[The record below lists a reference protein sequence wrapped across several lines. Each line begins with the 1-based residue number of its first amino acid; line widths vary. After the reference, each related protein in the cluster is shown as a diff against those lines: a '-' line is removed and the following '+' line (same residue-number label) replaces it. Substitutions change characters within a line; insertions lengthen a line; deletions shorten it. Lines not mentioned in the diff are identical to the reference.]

1 VSGHRQLPLDFEHR
15 PSLTGENFLVAESNR
30 DAVVWLDRWPDWPTP
45 ALVIYGPAGCGKTHL
60 AHVFLARG
68 GGRKLSIL
76 DLSADQPR
84 DLIEDVPACVVED
97 AERFLEAGLE
107 SALLHLYNALKE
119 AGGQILLTSRQ
130 PPSRWPVHLADLRSR
145 LNTATAVRIGPPD
158 DTLMQAVV
166 VKLFADRQLK
176 VGQEVVT
183 FMLARM
189 ERSFEAARELVASI
203 DEAALKV
210 RRKITVRLVRE
221 VLKARET
228 TEGTDEP
235 S

>member
-1 VSGHRQLPLDFEHR
+1 VSRSLQLPLDFEHR
-15 PSLTGENFLVAESNR
+15 PSLTGEDFLVVESNR
-30 DAVVWLDRWPDWPTP
+30 DAVIWLDRWPDWPTP
-45 ALVIYGPAGCGKTHL
+45 ALVIHGPAGCGKTHL
-60 AHVFLARG
+60 AHVFLARS

-76 DLSADQPR
+76 DMSADEPR
-84 DLIEDVPACVVED
+84 DLIEDIPACVIED

-107 SALLHLYNALKE
+107 QALLHLYNALKE
-119 AGGQILLTSRQ
+119 TGGQLLLTSRR

-176 VGQEVVT
+176 VDQDVVT

-189 ERSFEAARELVASI
+189 ERSFDAARELVARI
-203 DEAALKV
+203 DAAALKE
-210 RRKITVRLVRE
+210 RRKITVRLVRDLLKDDE
-221 VLKARET
+221 VAQRK
-228 TEGTDEP
+228 DE
-235 S
+235 

>member
-1 VSGHRQLPLDFEHR
+1 VSRNLQLPLDFEHR
-15 PSLTGENFLVAESNR
+15 PSLTGEDFLVVESNR
-30 DAVVWLDRWPDWPTP
+30 DAVIWLDRWPDWPTP
-45 ALVIYGPAGCGKTHL
+45 ALVIHGPAGCGKTHL
-60 AHVFLARG
+60 AHVFLARS

-76 DLSADQPR
+76 DMSADEPR
-84 DLIEDVPACVVED
+84 DLIEDIPACVIED

-107 SALLHLYNALKE
+107 QALLHLYNALKE
-119 AGGQILLTSRQ
+119 TGGQLLLTSRR

-176 VGQEVVT
+176 VDQDVVT

-189 ERSFEAARELVASI
+189 ERSFDAARELVARI
-203 DEAALKV
+203 DAAALKE

-221 VLKARET
+221 VLKDDHVADRINE
-228 TEGTDEP
+228 
-235 S
+235 

>member
-1 VSGHRQLPLDFEHR
+1 VSRSLQLPLDFEHR
-15 PSLTGENFLVAESNR
+15 PSLTGEDFLVVESNR
-30 DAVVWLDRWPDWPTP
+30 DAVIWLDRWPDWPTP
-45 ALVIYGPAGCGKTHL
+45 ALVIHGPAGCGKTHL
-60 AHVFLARG
+60 AHVFLARS

-76 DLSADQPR
+76 DMSADEPR
-84 DLIEDVPACVVED
+84 DLIEDIPACVIED

-107 SALLHLYNALKE
+107 QALLHLYNALKE
-119 AGGQILLTSRQ
+119 TGGQLLLTSRR

-176 VGQEVVT
+176 VDQDVVT

-189 ERSFEAARELVASI
+189 ERSFDAARELVARI
-203 DEAALKV
+203 DAAALKE
-210 RRKITVRLVRE
+210 RRKITVRLVRDLLKDDE
-221 VLKARET
+221 VAQRE
-228 TEGTDEP
+228 DE
-235 S
+235 

>member
-1 VSGHRQLPLDFEHR
+1 MSGNLQLPLDFEHR
-15 PSLTGENFLVAESNR
+15 PSLTGEDFLVVESNR
-30 DAVVWLDRWPDWPTP
+30 DAVIWLDRWPDWPTP

-60 AHVFLARG
+60 AHVFLARS

-76 DLSADQPR
+76 DMSADEPR
-84 DLIEDVPACVVED
+84 DLIEDIPACVIED

-107 SALLHLYNALKE
+107 QALLHLYNALKE
-119 AGGQILLTSRQ
+119 TGGQLLLTSRR

-176 VGQEVVT
+176 VDQDVVT

-189 ERSFEAARELVASI
+189 ERSFDAARDLVARI
-203 DEAALKV
+203 DAAALKE
-210 RRKITVRLVRE
+210 RRKITVRLVRDLLKDDE
-221 VLKARET
+221 VAQR
-228 TEGTDEP
+228 TDE
-235 S
+235 

>member
-1 VSGHRQLPLDFEHR
+1 VSRNLQLPLDFEHR
-15 PSLTGENFLVAESNR
+15 PSLTGEDFLVVESNR
-30 DAVVWLDRWPDWPTP
+30 DAVIWLDRWPDWPTP
-45 ALVIYGPAGCGKTHL
+45 ALVIHGPAGCGKTHL
-60 AHVFLARG
+60 AHVFLARS

-76 DLSADQPR
+76 DMSADEPR
-84 DLIEDVPACVVED
+84 DLIEDIPACVIED

-107 SALLHLYNALKE
+107 QALLHLYNALKE
-119 AGGQILLTSRQ
+119 TGGQLLLTSRR

-176 VGQEVVT
+176 VDQDVVT

-189 ERSFEAARELVASI
+189 ERSFDAARELVARI
-203 DEAALKV
+203 DAAALKE
-210 RRKITVRLVRE
+210 RRKITARLVRDLLKDDE
-221 VLKARET
+221 VAQRK
-228 TEGTDEP
+228 DE
-235 S
+235 

>member
-1 VSGHRQLPLDFEHR
+1 VSRNLQLPLDFEHR
-15 PSLTGENFLVAESNR
+15 PSLTGEDFLVVESNR
-30 DAVVWLDRWPDWPTP
+30 DAVIWLDRWPDWPTP
-45 ALVIYGPAGCGKTHL
+45 ALVIHGPAGCGKTHL
-60 AHVFLARG
+60 AHVFLARS

-76 DLSADQPR
+76 DMSADEPR
-84 DLIEDVPACVVED
+84 DLIEDIPACVIED

-107 SALLHLYNALKE
+107 QALLHLYNALKE
-119 AGGQILLTSRQ
+119 TGGQLLLTSRR

-176 VGQEVVT
+176 VDQDVVT

-189 ERSFEAARELVASI
+189 ERSFDAARELVARI
-203 DEAALKV
+203 DAAALKE
-210 RRKITVRLVRE
+210 RRKITVRLVRDLLKDDE
-221 VLKARET
+221 VAQRK
-228 TEGTDEP
+228 DE
-235 S
+235 

>member
-1 VSGHRQLPLDFEHR
+1 MSRSLQLPLDFEHR
-15 PSLTGENFLVAESNR
+15 PSLTGEDFLVVESNR
-30 DAVVWLDRWPDWPTP
+30 DAVIWLDRWPDWPTP
-45 ALVIYGPAGCGKTHL
+45 ALVIHGPAGCGKTHL
-60 AHVFLARG
+60 AHVFLARS

-76 DLSADQPR
+76 DMSADEPR
-84 DLIEDVPACVVED
+84 DLIEDIPACVIED

-107 SALLHLYNALKE
+107 QALLHLYNALKE
-119 AGGQILLTSRQ
+119 TGGQLLLTSRR

-176 VGQEVVT
+176 VDQDVVT

-189 ERSFEAARELVASI
+189 ERSFDAARELVARI
-203 DEAALKV
+203 DAAALKE
-210 RRKITVRLVRE
+210 RRKITVRLVRDLLKDDE
-221 VLKARET
+221 VAQRE
-228 TEGTDEP
+228 DE
-235 S
+235 

>member
-1 VSGHRQLPLDFEHR
+1 
-15 PSLTGENFLVAESNR
+15 
-30 DAVVWLDRWPDWPTP
+30 
-45 ALVIYGPAGCGKTHL
+45 
-60 AHVFLARG
+60 VFLARS

-76 DLSADQPR
+76 DMSADEPR
-84 DLIEDVPACVVED
+84 DLIEDIPACVIED

-107 SALLHLYNALKE
+107 QALLHLYNALKE
-119 AGGQILLTSRQ
+119 TGGQLLLTSRR

-176 VGQEVVT
+176 VDQDVVT

-189 ERSFEAARELVASI
+189 ERSFDAARELVARI
-203 DEAALKV
+203 DAAALKE
-210 RRKITVRLVRE
+210 RRKITVRLVRDLLKDDE
-221 VLKARET
+221 VAQR
-228 TEGTDEP
+228 TDE
-235 S
+235 

>member
-1 VSGHRQLPLDFEHR
+1 VSRNLQLPLDFEHR
-15 PSLTGENFLVAESNR
+15 PSLTGEDFLVVESNR
-30 DAVVWLDRWPDWPTP
+30 DAVIWLDRWPDWPTP
-45 ALVIYGPAGCGKTHL
+45 ALVIHGPAGCGKTHL
-60 AHVFLARG
+60 AHVFLARS

-76 DLSADQPR
+76 DMSADEPR
-84 DLIEDVPACVVED
+84 DLIEDIPACVIED

-107 SALLHLYNALKE
+107 QALLHLYNALKE
-119 AGGQILLTSRQ
+119 TGGQLLLTSRR

-176 VGQEVVT
+176 VDQDVVT

-189 ERSFEAARELVASI
+189 ERSFDAARELVARI
-203 DEAALKV
+203 DAAALKE
-210 RRKITVRLVRE
+210 RRKITVRLVRDLLKDDE
-221 VLKARET
+221 VAQRE
-228 TEGTDEP
+228 DE
-235 S
+235 

>member
-1 VSGHRQLPLDFEHR
+1 MSRNLQLPLDFEHR
-15 PSLTGENFLVAESNR
+15 PSLTGEDFLVVESNR
-30 DAVVWLDRWPDWPTP
+30 DAVIWLDCWPDWPTP
-45 ALVIYGPAGCGKTHL
+45 ALVIHGPAGCGKTHL
-60 AHVFLARG
+60 AHVFLARS

-76 DLSADQPR
+76 DMSADEPR
-84 DLIEDVPACVVED
+84 DLIEDIPACVIED

-107 SALLHLYNALKE
+107 QALLHLYNALKE
-119 AGGQILLTSRQ
+119 TGGQLLLTSRR

-176 VGQEVVT
+176 VDQDVVT

-189 ERSFEAARELVASI
+189 ERSFDAARELVARI
-203 DEAALKV
+203 DAAALKD
-210 RRKITVRLVRE
+210 RRKITVRLVRDLLKDDE
-221 VLKARET
+221 VAQR
-228 TEGTDEP
+228 TDE
-235 S
+235 